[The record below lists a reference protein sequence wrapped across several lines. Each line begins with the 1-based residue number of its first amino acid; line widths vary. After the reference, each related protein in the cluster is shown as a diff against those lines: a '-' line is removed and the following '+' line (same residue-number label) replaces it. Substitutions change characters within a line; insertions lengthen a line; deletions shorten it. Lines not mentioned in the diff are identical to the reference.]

1 MRTNKEIINEILDKR
16 GITSP
21 EDIKEFLSEKPK
33 RTYDP
38 FLLDGMQ
45 AGVDLLLSVARSGGR
60 ICIYGDYDADGV
72 TSVVVMACG
81 ISRITDNWHYYIPS
95 RFDEGYGLNIHAI
108 DRIKSDGTELI
119 ITVDCG
125 CVSAREVEYA
135 KSIGLQ
141 MIVTDHHNIEDVM
154 ADCIVIDP
162 KKPVDEP
169 YPCADLAGCGVAFKF
184 IQALQRQAELPKS
197 ILNEALDMVA
207 IGTVGDIV
215 PLKDENRTLVKYGI
229 AAANSGRRA
238 SLAKLSE
245 AISIDEI
252 TSENISFGIVPHIN
266 AAGRMASA
274 KTAVELFLS
283 TSEETTEGRIRELIH
298 CNSERKRIQEE
309 AYESCKGMISGD
321 ENFIILKAPGM
332 HEGIAGIVAGKL
344 KDRFNRPVIIV
355 TPSEDEGRGDGSGKY
370 LKGTG
375 RSVPKVDIYE
385 VLNSNSHLFER
396 FGGHRSA
403 CGFLMKESNFD
414 ALVKGIN
421 EETENLLRDDPGL
434 FQTDAYTDA
443 EIKPEEINVALA
455 KDLRRLAPFGEGN
468 PKPRFIMRGAE
479 IRGLSYM
486 GENRDHA
493 RFSVCSEASVCGKKY
508 SSRVYVNCVL
518 FRRAQEQKHLL
529 EEGGFVDLTGSLSY
543 QVWKG
548 QERVQFIVEEI
559 YDSNK

>member
-355 TPSEDEGRGDGSGKY
+355 TPSEDEGRGGGSGKY

-385 VLNSNSHLFER
+385 VLNSNSCLFER